1 MIVHKISR
9 TDEVARKRVA
19 AYCRVSTGMA
29 EQEESYER
37 QVSHYERLIRA
48 NPAWEY
54 AGVYADQ
61 GSGTRVEGR
70 DGFKQLLADA
80 MGSGEAACARVRH
93 RRIDLILVKSIS
105 RFSRNMADCD
115 RIVRELKAA
124 GVEVRFEKENIS
136 TFDAS
141 AGFIFSVLAAVAQDE
156 SRSISENIRWS
167 IVSRFRKGQYSIG
180 SNRIFGYDSV
190 NGRLTPNACAPA
202 VRRMFELYAAGEG
215 CAQIARQMTAEGV
228 RTLRVQGPVTLSAV
242 RRTLRNETYVGDKRL
257 QKQPPR
263 NYLTKRPDSAAVY
276 ESFYLTDDHEAVVS
290 RETWN
295 RVQEL
300 LAQRRSELDA
310 GIYRRKDQHPLYG
323 RVFCGGCGAPYLRRT
338 LRECPERG
346 SLHYKA
352 WSCKER
358 VRGRRGNGCRNRTV
372 REDWLLGELQRL
384 TGRASLE
391 GIARVEVFAERIDV
405 IVEGEWNT

>member
-9 TDEVARKRVA
+9 TDACARKRVA

-37 QVSHYERLIRA
+37 QVSHYERMIRA

-61 GSGTRVEGR
+61 GSGTRIEGR

-141 AGFIFSVLAAVAQDE
+141 AGFIFSVLAAVAQVE
-156 SRSISENIRWS
+156 SR
-167 IVSRFRKGQYSIG
+167 
-180 SNRIFGYDSV
+180 
-190 NGRLTPNACAPA
+190 
-202 VRRMFELYAAGEG
+202 
-215 CAQIARQMTAEGV
+215 
-228 RTLRVQGPVTLSAV
+228 
-242 RRTLRNETYVGDKRL
+242 
-257 QKQPPR
+257 
-263 NYLTKRPDSAAVY
+263 
-276 ESFYLTDDHEAVVS
+276 
-290 RETWN
+290 
-295 RVQEL
+295 
-300 LAQRRSELDA
+300 
-310 GIYRRKDQHPLYG
+310 
-323 RVFCGGCGAPYLRRT
+323 
-338 LRECPERG
+338 
-346 SLHYKA
+346 
-352 WSCKER
+352 
-358 VRGRRGNGCRNRTV
+358 
-372 REDWLLGELQRL
+372 
-384 TGRASLE
+384 
-391 GIARVEVFAERIDV
+391 
-405 IVEGEWNT
+405 